1 MTSATSPL
9 IERRASS
16 DKVEEKRFSAEKP
29 KRTRSQVG
37 RFMESLSEGEIAE
50 LQARLMADDGE
61 IVPLDQLI
69 AEQEE
74 ERRSR
79 R

>member
-1 MTSATSPL
+1 
-9 IERRASS
+9 
-16 DKVEEKRFSAEKP
+16 
-29 KRTRSQVG
+29 
-37 RFMESLSEGEIAE
+37 MESLSEGEIAE
-50 LQARLMADDGE
+50 LRARLMADDGE
-61 IVPLDQLI
+61 IVLLDQLI